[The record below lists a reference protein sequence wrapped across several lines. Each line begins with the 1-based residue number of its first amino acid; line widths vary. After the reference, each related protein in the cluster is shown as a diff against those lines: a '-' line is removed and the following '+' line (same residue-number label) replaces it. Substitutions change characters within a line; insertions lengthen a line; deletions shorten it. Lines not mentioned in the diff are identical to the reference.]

1 MRPLIYSL
9 ILASISAS
17 LLGACG
23 ARGPL
28 YMPNKALTNELPISR
43 PASTP
48 APVSKPS
55 ATSASTTEE
64 GVSETAVKN

>member
-9 ILASISAS
+9 ILAAISAS

-43 PASTP
+43 PVTTP
-48 APVSKPS
+48 APDAARTTASSS
-55 ATSASTTEE
+55 AEGTSMTPE
-64 GVSETAVKN
+64 KK